1 MVWSAAFNIT
11 CLSQIIHTI
20 CRTRAR
26 ERNNMVQIL
35 NYTHLHERMGRSKL
49 CNSRRYI
56 STAGYISGCTYIS
69 PAVLIISPA
78 VLIYNYISGCTYIPP
93 AVLIY
98 IRLYLYNYISTGV
111 FIYLRLYL
119 YISGCIF
126 IYIYPAVFIYMYLSV
141 LHNFDTNSAPNEH
154 AHLIHSYIHIHIAI
168 PYSLYFAGLNF
179 RE

>member
-1 MVWSAAFNIT
+1 MDRLWYGAPLSILRAFHKSYT
-11 CLSQIIHTI
+11 LL

-35 NYTHLHERMGRSKL
+35 NYTRLHERMGRSKL

-78 VLIYNYISGCTYIPP
+78 VLIYNYISGCTYISP

-98 IRLYLYNYISTGV
+98 IRLYLYNYISTAV

-119 YISGCIF
+119 YISGCTYI
-126 IYIYPAVFIYMYLSV
+126 IIYLRLYLYISCCTYIYPAV
-141 LHNFDTNSAPNEH
+141 
-154 AHLIHSYIHIHIAI
+154 LI
-168 PYSLYFAGLNF
+168 
-179 RE
+179 